1 MKGFDYKTQ
10 ISNDQPTNE
19 PHNPSWKNSCC
30 SCTTAYPI
38 FLMVMKYSC
47 SPSLADF
54 RLHPHSSAK
63 QRLLLPAHQLLVT
76 GMLVGEIYDMQV
88 K

>member
-1 MKGFDYKTQ
+1 MDYDVFHL
-10 ISNDQPTNE
+10 SD
-19 PHNPSWKNSCC
+19 
-30 SCTTAYPI
+30 
-38 FLMVMKYSC
+38 MVMKYSC